1 MQEDEKAFHCLKKR
15 EDFFGCRYD
24 AADQSHERSLP
35 VRENIAPSILK
46 STSEKL
52 LAAVFPDCGKVFG
65 KAASVLLGAMTDKGR
80 PLVRSLAEKLRGGRT
95 SQKGCQER
103 VSGWLERYDF
113 AGPIDRWLWNTALS
127 TVERDTV
134 IALDGG
140 DISKEFGG
148 RGMEGMEMGRDG
160 SRGVVAMGHNLLGA
174 AVVNASRARAL
185 CLKLLKGRRGLPRAE
200 RELLSAIAAA
210 TLGNGIAACDR
221 GFDSRDFVDH
231 AAGLPIRTVVRIK
244 ELDRDVF
251 GTGRSIPRDMD
262 SAPGCSVTLQSP
274 TRRQSAHVRWREG
287 VFPGHG
293 GCYHPVLVV
302 SSTFDGCTLHFYGIG
317 FGPFASP
324 EERRSAA
331 VAVAN
336 AYFCRWSVE
345 VLYQDLKQVFG
356 LEKARVRTFKRLQNL
371 VALCALA
378 YAALAHYLPT
388 CGDAAIRLAK
398 AMKDNFGALN
408 LPFRPYVAN
417 LRELLRMTAI
427 RCITGRPPKRRPPS
441 LTPLLPGFS

>member
-1 MQEDEKAFHCLKKR
+1 MKER

-24 AADQSHERSLP
+24 AADESRERSLP

-65 KAASVLLGAMTDKGR
+65 KAASVLLGAMTDKGS
-80 PLVRSLAEKLRGGRT
+80 PLVQSLAEKLRDGRT
-95 SQKGCQER
+95 SKKGCQER

-113 AGPIDRWLWNTALS
+113 AGPIDRWLWKTALA

-148 RGMEGMEMGRDG
+148 RGMEGMEMGHDG

-185 CLKLLKGRRGLPRAE
+185 CLKLLKGRRGLSRAAQG
-200 RELLSAIAAA
+200 LLSDISAA
-210 TLGNGIAACDR
+210 TNGNGIVACDR
-221 GFDSRDFVDH
+221 GFDSRDFIDH

-244 ELDRDVF
+244 ETDRDIF
-251 GTGRSIPRDMD
+251 GSGRPIPIDME
-262 SAPGCSVTLQSP
+262 SAPSCSVTLKSP
-274 TRRQSAHVRWREG
+274 TRRQTALVRWREG
-287 VFPGHG
+287 LFPGNG
-293 GCYHPVLVV
+293 GCYHPVLAVP
-302 SSTFDGCTLHFYGIG
+302 STIDGCTLHFYGIG
-317 FGPFASP
+317 FGPFASS
-324 EERRSAA
+324 EERQNAA

-371 VALCALA
+371 VALCVLA
-378 YAALAHYLPT
+378 YASLAHFLPA
-388 CGDAAIRLAK
+388 CGDATIRLAK
-398 AMKDNFGALN
+398 AMKENFGALN
-408 LPFRPYVAN
+408 LPFRSYVAN

-427 RCITGRPPKRRPPS
+427 RCITGRPPKRRPPV
-441 LTPLLPGFS
+441 LTLLLPGFS

>member
-1 MQEDEKAFHCLKKR
+1 MKKR

-24 AADQSHERSLP
+24 AAVTTHERSLP

-65 KAASVLLGAMTDKGR
+65 KAASVMLGAMTDKGS
-80 PLVRSLAEKLRGGRT
+80 PLVQSLAEKLRDGHT
-95 SQKGCQER
+95 SKKGCQER

-113 AGPIDRWLWNTALS
+113 AAPIDRWLWNTALA

-148 RGMEGMEMGRDG
+148 SGMEGMEMGHDG

-174 AVVNASRARAL
+174 AVVNTSRARAL
-185 CLKLLKGRRGLPRAE
+185 CLKLLKGRRGLPRATQQM
-200 RELLSAIAAA
+200 LSEISAA
-210 TLGNGIAACDR
+210 TDGKGIVACDR
-221 GFDSRDFVDH
+221 GFDSRDFIDH

-244 ELDRDVF
+244 ETGRDVF
-251 GTGRSIPRDMD
+251 GSGRSIPLDMA
-262 SAPGCSVTLQSP
+262 SAPSCPVTLKSP
-274 TRRQSAHVRWREG
+274 TRRQPALVRWREG
-287 VFPGHG
+287 LFPGHG

-302 SSTFDGCTLHFYGIG
+302 SSTFDGCTLHLYGIG

-324 EERRSAA
+324 EERRTAA
-331 VAVAN
+331 VAIAN

-371 VALCALA
+371 VALCVLA
-378 YAALAHYLPT
+378 YAALAHFLPV
-388 CGDAAIRLAK
+388 CGDAGVRLAK
-398 AMKDNFGALN
+398 AMKENFGTLT
-408 LPFRPYVAN
+408 LPFRSFVAN

-427 RCITGRPPKRRPPS
+427 RCITGRPPKRRPPG

>member
-1 MQEDEKAFHCLKKR
+1 MKER

-24 AADQSHERSLP
+24 AADESRERSLP

-65 KAASVLLGAMTDKGR
+65 KAASVLLGAMTDKGS
-80 PLVRSLAEKLRGGRT
+80 PLVQSLAEKLRDGRT
-95 SQKGCQER
+95 SKKGCQER

-113 AGPIDRWLWNTALS
+113 AGPIDRWLWKTALA

-148 RGMEGMEMGRDG
+148 RGMEGMEMGHDG

-185 CLKLLKGRRGLPRAE
+185 CLKLLNGRRGLPRAAQG
-200 RELLSAIAAA
+200 LLSDIAAA
-210 TLGNGIAACDR
+210 TNGNGIVACDR

-231 AAGLPIRTVVRIK
+231 AAGLPIRTVVRVK
-244 ELDRDVF
+244 ETNRDIFGSGRPIPLD
-251 GTGRSIPRDMD
+251 ME
-262 SAPGCSVTLQSP
+262 SAPSCSVTLKSP
-274 TRRQSAHVRWREG
+274 TRRQTALVRWREG
-287 VFPGHG
+287 LFPGNG
-293 GCYHPVLVV
+293 GCYHPVLAVP
-302 SSTFDGCTLHFYGIG
+302 STIDGCTLHFYGIG
-317 FGPFASP
+317 FGPFASS
-324 EERRSAA
+324 EERQNAA

-371 VALCALA
+371 VALCVLA
-378 YAALAHYLPT
+378 YASLAHFLPT
-388 CGDAAIRLAK
+388 CGDATIRLAK
-398 AMKDNFGALN
+398 AMKENFGALN
-408 LPFRPYVAN
+408 LPFRSYVAN

-427 RCITGRPPKRRPPS
+427 RCITGRPPKRRPLG
-441 LTPLLPGFS
+441 LTPLLPGFL